1 MILLLQK
8 AKANEEEKEPCP
20 KIFKKMKRDWS
31 APNCFNT
38 FENFELFKVD
48 VIGRFKDQRTN
59 KYTCNICPVNPSF
72 HNMPRKYFKC
82 DNTDCD
88 CEVEE
93 PDCVCFKCTAEMKV
107 ETCTYTQKTRM
118 AATGK
123 HLKSCYEATK
133 TGFSLGTKKV
143 IDKVKRQ
150 HSGVPNF
157 GASKVRD
164 ALLDEGF
171 SKADLP
177 PVKQIQIYLNSKKS
191 QVHPATTLK
200 GFKTNSPKWDQCM
213 QGKVMILLFLLCMQG
228 NSQWNS
234 IFLGC
239 WWWRNKWKEATMWR
253 RPNQS

>member
-1 MILLLQK
+1 
-8 AKANEEEKEPCP
+8 
-20 KIFKKMKRDWS
+20 MKRDWS

-88 CEVEE
+88 CEVEQ

-107 ETCTYTQKTRM
+107 ETCTCMQKTRM

-150 HSGVPNF
+150 HSGAPNF

-200 GFKTNSPKWDQCM
+200 GFKTNSPK
-213 QGKVMILLFLLCMQG
+213 
-228 NSQWNS
+228 
-234 IFLGC
+234 
-239 WWWRNKWKEATMWR
+239 
-253 RPNQS
+253 